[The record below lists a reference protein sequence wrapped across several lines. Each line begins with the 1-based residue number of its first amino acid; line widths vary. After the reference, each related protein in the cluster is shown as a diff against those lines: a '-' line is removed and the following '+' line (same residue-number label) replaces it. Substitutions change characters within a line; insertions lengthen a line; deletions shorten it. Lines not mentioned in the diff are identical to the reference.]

1 MYPILSVPGPLDRND
16 QGVVIP
22 WLWEVRAHA
31 ATVPERSPLAKQQ
44 EPAACAP
51 GHRAW
56 RWNPE
61 QASAWAAVAGPGVAA
76 FVGAGWCWGSH
87 CSRND

>member
-1 MYPILSVPGPLDRND
+1 MYPILSAPGPLDRND
-16 QGVVIP
+16 RGVVTP
-22 WLWEVRAHA
+22 WLWEAHA
-31 ATVPERSPLAKQQ
+31 ATVPESSPLAKQQ
-44 EPAACAP
+44 ELAAHAP

-56 RWNPE
+56 RWNPK
-61 QASAWAAVAGPGVAA
+61 QAAAAGPGVAA